1 MTMKTNLI
9 EVYIQE
15 VTRRLPEK
23 MRSDIALEL
32 RSTIEDMLPNH
43 HTEEDVKDVLNQL
56 GNPAV
61 LANGYKDQPM
71 HLIGPRYFDVYMSLL
86 KMIVPIAAVVSL
98 ITIITK
104 YFIGFSGEEAILN
117 SILTLV
123 GEGIGTMIEVGIQV
137 FFWLTITFAL
147 LERFDKDKEQLPL
160 TSGLEKWTAED
171 LKNVAYISKQKTIS
185 KLEIFGSLMWT
196 AIWVTLY
203 FYANQI
209 IGVYEGGGGQ
219 LEFVMPALNQDVL
232 QQYGLIVLIIAGLE
246 IAFALY
252 KLLKEQWTKRM
263 AIGNTVLE
271 VISTIV
277 FIIIL
282 IKPNF
287 LSEEFVVYITNMFTI
302 TKEQFNL
309 WLIGGTIII
318 LIITAAVSI
327 YDGFKKVNIR

>member
-1 MTMKTNLI
+1 MTMKMNLI

-23 MRSDIALEL
+23 MRADIALEL

-43 HTEEDVKDVLNQL
+43 HTEEDVKEVLNQL
-56 GNPAV
+56 GNPAI

-71 HLIGPRYFDVYMSLL
+71 HLIGPRYFDVYVSLL
-86 KMIVPIAAVVSL
+86 KMIVPIAAVVSI

-104 YFIGFSGEEAILN
+104 YFIGFSGEEALIN
-117 SILTLV
+117 SILSLI
-123 GEGIGTMIEVGIQV
+123 GEGIGTMIQVGIQV
-137 FFWLTITFAL
+137 FFWVTVTFAM

-171 LKNVAYISKQKTIS
+171 LKNVAYISKKKTIS
-185 KLEIFGSLMWT
+185 KVEIFGSLMWT

-203 FYANQI
+203 FYANQL
-209 IGVYEGGGGQ
+209 IGVYEGDGGQ
-219 LEFVMPALNQDVL
+219 LEFIMPALNQDVL

-246 IAFALY
+246 VAFALY

-263 AIGNTVLE
+263 AIGNTILE

-287 LSEEFVVYITNMFTI
+287 LSDEFVVYITDLFTI
-302 TKEQFNL
+302 TKEQFNV

-318 LIITAAVSI
+318 LIITAVISI
-327 YDGFKKVNIR
+327 YDGFKKAKVQ